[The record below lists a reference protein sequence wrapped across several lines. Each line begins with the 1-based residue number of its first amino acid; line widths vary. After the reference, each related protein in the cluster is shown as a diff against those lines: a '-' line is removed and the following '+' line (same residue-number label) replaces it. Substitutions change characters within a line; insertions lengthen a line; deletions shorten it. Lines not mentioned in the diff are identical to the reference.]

1 MTILQDLFHG
11 NLYPE
16 AQGHDGNTPYARALH
31 ATVICQQKLLA
42 RLAEEDR
49 QLLDDLSAA
58 QTALGAVVAEE
69 KFIQGFRLGALLV
82 MDVTGGK
89 P

>member
-1 MTILQDLFHG
+1 MTVLQELFHG
-11 NLYPE
+11 TLCPE
-16 AQGHDGNTPYARALH
+16 ALGHEGNCPYARALH
-31 ATVICQQKLLA
+31 AVVLHQQKLLS
-42 RLAEEDR
+42 RLGQEDR

-58 QTALGAVVAEE
+58 QTALNAVVAEE

-82 MDVTGGK
+82 MDVSGGK